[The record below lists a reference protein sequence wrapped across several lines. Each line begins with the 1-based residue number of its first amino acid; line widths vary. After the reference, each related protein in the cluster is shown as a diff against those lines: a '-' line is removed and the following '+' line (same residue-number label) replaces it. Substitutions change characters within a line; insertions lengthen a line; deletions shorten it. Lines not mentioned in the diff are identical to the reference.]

1 MLHVKRRILWDDVC
15 VIWSEKKKF
24 VEKKQSSLKN
34 SSSVYILYVLA
45 HRTSITY
52 FGTSNPRQTWR
63 RVAIVYIEDVS
74 NLNRGKNADKTF

>member
-1 MLHVKRRILWDDVC
+1 MLHVKRRIFWDDVC

-45 HRTSITY
+45 HRTAMTY
-52 FGTSNPRQTWR
+52 FGTSNTHQTWR
-63 RVAIVYIEDVS
+63 RVAIVYIDDVS